1 MEAILERLAALEKEV
16 AILKGECKGPDGYSF
31 KEAINSICV
40 TEHDLSLV
48 YNSSMKKQI
57 LRLLVEFNKK
67 TPFLKWKRV
76 LYKYEEEWQ
85 KLTDEDVTYMIEN
98 IENSIIVLYKKVSK
112 ELKPEEF
119 FETAEII
126 YGLDLNKNFKKI
138 KAELFQSL

>member
-1 MEAILERLAALEKEV
+1 MEAILERLVALEKEV

-31 KEAINSICV
+31 KEALHSICV

-57 LRLLVEFNKK
+57 LRLIVEFNKK

-76 LYKYEEEWQ
+76 LYKYEEEWL
-85 KLTDEDVTYMIEN
+85 KLTDDDVTHMIEHV
-98 IENSIIVLYKKVSK
+98 EHLFIVLYKKVSK
-112 ELKPEEF
+112 DLKPEEF

-126 YGLDLNKNFKKI
+126 YGLELNKNFKKI
-138 KAELFQSL
+138 KAELFQAL